1 MESVVFDGIEYKPF
15 NHLYAVSRCGKF
27 LRKLRPVKPKLRPD
41 GYLSIGREQLAHR
54 LVASVW
60 CVKPDGTTQV
70 HHINGDK
77 ADNHAD
83 NLEWVTPK
91 KHLGDLH
98 NNSAGHVMS
107 EAGKSKLRALRTGS
121 TTSEETKAKQRA
133 ASLRLGSKPPSRP
146 FGFKCSDETKAKM
159 RENSPNAVRC
169 RIFCIEYSSMKIAAE
184 ALGIKRLT
192 LRKRCYSNNF
202 PDYQLLHDR

>member
-1 MESVVFDGIEYKPF
+1 MESVIVDGVEYRPF

-27 LRKLRPVKPKLRPD
+27 LRNLRPTEPKLRPD
-41 GYLSIGREQLAHR
+41 GYLSIGRRQLAHR

-60 CVKPDGTTQV
+60 CEKPADATHV

-77 ADNHAD
+77 ADNRAE

-91 KHLGDLH
+91 QHFGERHENTGKHT
-98 NNSAGHVMS
+98 MS
-107 EAGKSKLRALRTGS
+107 DAGKAKLRALRAGS

-133 ASLRLGSKPPSRP
+133 ASIRLGCKPPPRP
-146 FGFKCSDETKAKM
+146 VGYRCSEESKAKM
-159 RENSPNAVRC
+159 RDNSPNALRC
-169 RIFCIEYSSMKIAAE
+169 KVFGVDYSSMKLAAE

-192 LRKRCYSNNF
+192 LRKRCYSENF
-202 PDYQLLHDR
+202 PDYQLLRD